1 MTWLFSGCAHEGC
14 TTLAAMAKRY
24 RPYVPEQDLLL
35 PPSLRDWLPEG
46 HLAFFV
52 SDLIDQL
59 DLSAITTVYEQ
70 DERGY
75 PPYHPVMMT
84 KLLVYAYCVG
94 VFSSRKIQRRLVEDV
109 AFRVLAAGNVPDHRT
124 IGDFRKRH
132 LPALQGFFEQVL
144 RLARELG
151 APRVGRV
158 ALDGSKIKA
167 NASKHKA
174 MSYGRMREKQTQLRE
189 EVTQLLAEAEAADAA
204 DDATHGADRR
214 GDELPAE
221 LQRRESRLQRIRD
234 AKRAL
239 EARAKD
245 EAAAAG
251 HPTESVK
258 PDPKAQYNFTDP
270 ESRIMKGPDGFVQ
283 AYNVQVAV
291 DELQLIVGQAVTQAT
306 NDKKQLL
313 PMITTI
319 EQQSGETPSALLAD
333 AGYCSDENLTAIA
346 DMTIDAYISTRK
358 QKHGERPGPCPRG
371 PLPKSATIVDRMS
384 RKLHTKAGAAV
395 YAARK
400 GIVEPVI
407 GQIKQARGF
416 RQFLL
421 RGFAKVQGEWSL
433 VCTTHNILKLY
444 RLCV

>member
-1 MTWLFSGCAHEGC
+1 
-14 TTLAAMAKRY
+14 MAKTY

-35 PPSLRDWLPEG
+35 PPSLRDWLPEN

-52 SDLIDQL
+52 SDLVDQL
-59 DLSAITTVYEQ
+59 DLSPITAVYE
-70 DERGY
+70 DEERGY
-75 PPYHPVMMT
+75 PPYHPVMLT
-84 KLLVYAYCVG
+84 KVLVYAYCVG

-109 AFRVLAAGNVPDHRT
+109 AFRVLAAGNEPDFRT
-124 IGDFRKRH
+124 IADFRKTH
-132 LPALQGFFEQVL
+132 LATLKGFFEQVL
-144 RLARELG
+144 HLARELG

-174 MSYGRMREKQTQLRE
+174 MSYDRMREKQKQLRE
-189 EVTQLLAEAEAADAA
+189 EVSELLAQAEAADAA
-204 DDATHGADRR
+204 DDAEYGTDRR

-221 LQRRESRLQRIRD
+221 LQRRESRLKRIRE

-239 EARAKD
+239 EARAKE
-245 EAAAAG
+245 EATATGEPA
-251 HPTESVK
+251 ESAK

-270 ESRIMKGPDGFVQ
+270 DSRIMKGPDGFVQ

-291 DELQLIVGQAVTQAT
+291 DELQLIVGQAVTQET
-306 NDKKQLL
+306 NDKKQLM
-313 PMITTI
+313 PMITAI
-319 EQQSGETPSALLAD
+319 EQQSGDSPAQLLAD
-333 AGYCSDENLTAIA
+333 AGYCSDENLTALA
-346 DMTIDAYISTRK
+346 DTTIDAYISTRK

-371 PLPKSATIVDRMS
+371 PLPPTATIVDRMT
-384 RKLHTKAGAAV
+384 RKLHTKAGARV

-400 GIVEPVI
+400 AIVEPVI

-421 RGFAKVQGEWSL
+421 RGLEKVQGEWSL

>member
-1 MTWLFSGCAHEGC
+1 
-14 TTLAAMAKRY
+14 MAKTY

-35 PPSLRDWLPEG
+35 PPSLRDWLPED

-59 DLSAITTVYEQ
+59 DLSGITSVYE
-70 DERGY
+70 DEERGY
-75 PPYHPVMMT
+75 PPYHPVMLT
-84 KLLVYAYCVG
+84 KVLVYAYCVG
-94 VFSSRKIQRRLVEDV
+94 VFSSRRIQRRLVEDV
-109 AFRVLAAGNVPDHRT
+109 AFRVLAAGNQPDFRT
-124 IGDFRKRH
+124 IADFRKTH
-132 LPALQGFFEQVL
+132 LTVLRGFFEQVL

-174 MSYGRMREKQTQLRE
+174 MSYGRMREKQRQLRD
-189 EVTQLLAEAEAADAA
+189 EVKDLLAQAEAADAA
-204 DDATHGADRR
+204 EDAEYGRDRR

-221 LQRRESRLQRIRD
+221 LQRRESRLKRIRE

-251 HPTESVK
+251 KPAESAK

-283 AYNVQVAV
+283 GYNVQVAV
-291 DELQLIVGQAVTQAT
+291 DELQLIVGHAVTQET
-306 NDKKQLL
+306 NDKKQLM

-319 EQQSGETPSALLAD
+319 EQQSGETPSQLVAD
-333 AGYCSDENLTAIA
+333 AGYCSDVNLAAIG
-346 DMTIDAYISTRK
+346 DTDIDAYISTRK
-358 QKHGERPGPCPRG
+358 QRHGERPGPCPRG
-371 PLPKSATIVDRMS
+371 PLPKTAMIVDRMS
-384 RKLHTKAGAAV
+384 RKLHTKTGAAV

-407 GQIKQARGF
+407 GQIKQARAF

-421 RGFAKVQGEWSL
+421 RGFEKVQGEWSL

>member
-1 MTWLFSGCAHEGC
+1 
-14 TTLAAMAKRY
+14 MAKTY

-52 SDLIDQL
+52 NDLVEQL
-59 DLSAITTVYEQ
+59 DLSAILREYED

-75 PPYHPVMMT
+75 PPYHPVMLT
-84 KLLVYAYCVG
+84 KVLVYGYCVG
-94 VFSSRKIQRRLVEDV
+94 VFASRKIQRRLVEDV
-109 AFRVLAAGNVPDHRT
+109 AFRVLAAGNEPDFRT
-124 IGDFRKRH
+124 IADFRKRH
-132 LPALQGFFEQVL
+132 LAALQGFFEQVL

-151 APRVGRV
+151 APRMGRV
-158 ALDGSKIKA
+158 AIDGSKMQA

-174 MSYGRMREKQTQLRE
+174 MSYGRMRDKARQLRD
-189 EVTQLLAEAEAADAA
+189 EVRDLLAKAEAADAA
-204 DDATHGADRR
+204 DDAEYGADQR

-221 LQRRESRLQRIRD
+221 LQRRESRLARIRE

-239 EARAKD
+239 EARAKA

-251 HPTESVK
+251 EPTESAT

-270 ESRIMKGPDGFVQ
+270 ESRIMKGPDRFVQ

-291 DELQLIVGQAVTQAT
+291 NELQLIVGQAVTQAT
-306 NDKKQLL
+306 HDKHQLL

-319 EQQSGETPSALLAD
+319 TQQSGETPTQVLAD
-333 AGYCSDENLTAIA
+333 AGYCSDENLAAIA
-346 DMTIDAYISTRK
+346 SSGIDAYISTRK

-371 PLPKSATIVDRMS
+371 PLPRTATRVDRMT
-384 RKLHTKAGAAV
+384 RKLLTQAGAAV
-395 YAARK
+395 YARRK
-400 GIVEPVI
+400 TIVEPVL

-421 RGFAKVQGEWSL
+421 RGFTKVQGEWAL

-444 RLCV
+444 RLCS

>member
-1 MTWLFSGCAHEGC
+1 
-14 TTLAAMAKRY
+14 MAKTY

-35 PPSLRDWLPEG
+35 PPSLREWLPED

-59 DLSAITTVYEQ
+59 DLSAITSGYE
-70 DERGY
+70 DEDRGY
-75 PPYHPVMMT
+75 PPYHPVMLT
-84 KLLVYAYCVG
+84 KVLVYAYCVG
-94 VFSSRKIQRRLVEDV
+94 VFSSRRIQRRLVEDV
-109 AFRVLAAGNVPDHRT
+109 AFRVLAAGNEPDFRT
-124 IGDFRKRH
+124 IADFRKRH
-132 LPALQGFFEQVL
+132 LPALRSFFEQVL

-158 ALDGSKIKA
+158 ALDSSKIKA
-167 NASKHKA
+167 NASKHQA
-174 MSYGRMREKQTQLRE
+174 MSYGRMREKQWQLRE
-189 EVTQLLAEAEAADAA
+189 EVKQLLDRAEATDAA
-204 DDATHGADRR
+204 EDAEYRSDRR

-221 LQRRESRLQRIRD
+221 LQRRESRLKRIRE

-239 EARAKD
+239 EARAKT

-251 HPTESVK
+251 KPVEAAK

-291 DELQLIVGQAVTQAT
+291 DDFQLIVGQAVTQET

-319 EQQSGETPSALLAD
+319 EQQSGDTPDAVLAD
-333 AGYCSDENLTAIA
+333 AGYCSDESLTAIA
-346 DMTIDAYISTRK
+346 ATPIDAYISTRK

-371 PLPKSATIVDRMS
+371 PLPKTATMVDRMS
-384 RKLHTKAGAAV
+384 RKLHTKTGAAV

-421 RGFAKVQGEWSL
+421 RGIEQVQGEWSL

>member
-1 MTWLFSGCAHEGC
+1 
-14 TTLAAMAKRY
+14 MAKTY

-35 PPSLRDWLPEG
+35 PPSLREWLPED

-59 DLSAITTVYEQ
+59 DLSAITTVYEEE
-70 DERGY
+70 ERGY
-75 PPYHPVMMT
+75 PPYHPVMLT
-84 KLLVYAYCVG
+84 KVLVYAYCVG

-109 AFRVLAAGNVPDHRT
+109 AFRVLAAGNEPDFRT
-124 IGDFRKRH
+124 IADFRKAH
-132 LPALQGFFEQVL
+132 LTALRGFFEQVL

-158 ALDGSKIKA
+158 ALDGSKVKA

-174 MSYGRMREKQTQLRE
+174 MSYGRMREKQRQLRE
-189 EVTQLLAEAEAADAA
+189 EVKDLLAQAEAADAA
-204 DDATHGADRR
+204 EDAEYGPNRR

-221 LQRRESRLQRIRD
+221 LQRRESRLKRIRE

-239 EARAKD
+239 EARAKE

-251 HPTESVK
+251 QPSDSAK

-291 DELQLIVGQAVTQAT
+291 DELQLIVGQAVTQET
-306 NDKKQLL
+306 NDKKQLM
-313 PMITTI
+313 PMLTTI
-319 EQQSGETPSALLAD
+319 EQQSGDTPDQLLAD
-333 AGYCSDENLTAIA
+333 AGYCSDPNLTAIA
-346 DMTIDAYISTRK
+346 DTRIDAYISTRK

-371 PLPKSATIVDRMS
+371 PLPKHATIIDQMS
-384 RKLHTKAGAAV
+384 RKLHTKAGAAI

-421 RGFAKVQGEWSL
+421 RGFEKVQGEWSL

-444 RLCV
+444 RLCL